1 MTGEKASSF
10 PKTPSRNKDT
20 KSAATSLDNSSTPI
34 AKDSRMVVD
43 KTPKGRHSENDGTTL
58 APRNGSPEDI
68 MASLRE
74 ISNTLNQVVS
84 HMDRQES
91 RMECMEKKLI
101 SAVHHQGADLQLNL
115 LQK

>member
-34 AKDSRMVVD
+34 AKDSRQVVD

-74 ISNTLNQVVS
+74 ITHSTKLLAVWIGRNLEWNVW
-84 HMDRQES
+84 R
-91 RMECMEKKLI
+91 KKLI
-101 SAVHHQGADLQLNL
+101 SAVHHQGADFQLNL